1 MDKRPRRAHPAAMDP
16 TWLLLSGLFSLIG
29 MAVFAYGRRQRT
41 ATHTLVGA
49 ALMAYPYFISST
61 IALIG
66 IGVLLLVA
74 MVVGN
79 GIESA

>member
-1 MDKRPRRAHPAAMDP
+1 MDP
-16 TWLLLSGLFSLIG
+16 TWLLVSGLFSLIG

-41 ATHTLVGA
+41 ATHTLVGV
-49 ALMAYPYFISST
+49 ALMAYPYFISS
-61 IALIG
+61 ILALIG